1 MEVFEHG
8 SAEAVVVTVGKTWVE
23 ISYIYTSKEKERNRY
38 YTPLINLYVIFR
50 ELRAKYDKA
59 FADEVVEYIKSKMDA
74 L

>member
-1 MEVFEHG
+1 MEVFEYG
-8 SAEAVVVTVGKTWVE
+8 SAEAIVVEVGKTWTV
-23 ISYIYTSKEKERNRY
+23 ISHIYTSKEKEVNKY

-59 FADEVVEYIKSKMDA
+59 FADSVVEHIKAKMDA